1 MHSFYLGSRLN
12 LKQGKKQERESETEK
27 EEEEFVEK
35 DGIDLCI
42 EFGDHYLI
50 T

>member
-12 LKQGKKQERESETEK
+12 LKQGKKQEREREK